1 MKKIVSFLI
10 MTALA
15 VNITFAAEDKT
26 NDDGVKLFAVA
37 TVPDLEADHIEG
49 DSVLVT
55 LTLYSSCSFNKI
67 ENLDKALPKM
77 KDARVRA
84 YAPERRL
91 TQNIATYNGKRYYS
105 VVAEQFVVAFHEV
118 GNVVF
123 PVRRYNVELAVGV
136 RNRSYSPFDD
146 FFGFDSPFMERQRII
161 QKKCAS
167 ENLKMKVV
175 KRPPKTMHDIERG
188 GAVLM

>member
-1 MKKIVSFLI
+1 M
-10 MTALA
+10 
-15 VNITFAAEDKT
+15 
-26 NDDGVKLFAVA
+26 
-37 TVPDLEADHIEG
+37 
-49 DSVLVT
+49 
-55 LTLYSSCSFNKI
+55 
-67 ENLDKALPKM
+67 
-77 KDARVRA
+77 
-84 YAPERRL
+84 
-91 TQNIATYNGKRYYS
+91 
-105 VVAEQFVVAFHEV
+105 AFHEV

-136 RNRSYSPFDD
+136 RNRNYSPFDD

-188 GAVLM
+188 GAVCGAKRQKQILQLAFVDVFFVLFAKNS

>member
-26 NDDGVKLFAVA
+26 NDDGVKFFAVA

-55 LTLYSSCSFNKI
+55 LTLYSNCSFNKI

-77 KDARVRA
+77 KAARVRA

-136 RNRSYSPFDD
+136 RNRNYSPFDD

>member
-37 TVPDLEADHIEG
+37 TVPDFEADHIEG

-55 LTLYSSCSFNKI
+55 LTLYSNCSFNKI

-91 TQNIATYNGKRYYS
+91 TQNITTYNGKRYYS

-136 RNRSYSPFDD
+136 RNRNYSPFDD